1 MKRGFRETRRLLHL
15 SARTIAGR
23 WYWAWPLATILWPA
37 QWVLWLS
44 IGWSQDFTPAG
55 AQFWGIGLPL
65 MILGIAF
72 GVQTIAGEIDR
83 RTLEITYTVPGG
95 THRVWLHKLAAAML
109 LLLSA
114 EVILALGTWVF
125 LTEYPRG
132 ALYGALQGAVF
143 YMVLAMA
150 FSALAR
156 SEAGGALLTAVV
168 LALFSMTPL
177 GFTRANPFFNP
188 ENFDRLDAAEVLAR
202 VVQNRIGVALAI
214 VAITALAFARAE
226 QRERILSG

>member
-1 MKRGFRETRRLLHL
+1 MKRGVRETRRLLHL

-23 WYWAWPLATILWPA
+23 WYWVWPLVTILWPA

-44 IGWSQDFTPAG
+44 LGWAEDFTPAS
-55 AQFWGIGLPL
+55 AQIWGIGIPL
-65 MILGIAF
+65 LVLGFAF
-72 GVQTIAGEIDR
+72 GVQVIAGEIDR

-109 LLLSA
+109 MLLAA
-114 EVILALGTWVF
+114 EVILALGTWIF
-125 LTEYPRG
+125 LTEFPIG

-156 SEAGGALLTAVV
+156 SEAAGALLTAVV
-168 LALFSMTPL
+168 LALFTMTPL
-177 GFTRANPFFNP
+177 VVTRVNPFFNP
-188 ENFDRLDAAEVLAR
+188 ENFDRLEPAELLAR
-202 VVQNRIGVALAI
+202 IVQNRIGVALAI
-214 VAITALAFARAE
+214 IAITALAFARAE
-226 QRERILSG
+226 QRESILSG

>member
-1 MKRGFRETRRLLHL
+1 VKRGLRETRRLLHL
-15 SARTIAGR
+15 SARTLAGR
-23 WYWAWPLATILWPA
+23 WYWAWPLATVLWPA

-44 IGWSQDFTPAG
+44 TGLAEDFTPAN
-55 AQFWGIGLPL
+55 AQTSGIGIPL
-65 MILGIAF
+65 LVLGIAF
-72 GVQTIAGEIDR
+72 GVQVIAGEIDR

-95 THRVWLHKLAAAML
+95 THRVWLHKLAAAL
-109 LLLSA
+109 LLMLAA
-114 EVILALGTWVF
+114 EAILALGTWVF
-125 LTEYPRG
+125 LTAFPLG

-156 SEAGGALLTAVV
+156 SEAGGAILTAVV
-168 LALFSMTPL
+168 LILFAMTPL
-177 GFTRANPFFNP
+177 GQTRVNPFFNP
-188 ENFDRLDAAEVLAR
+188 ENFDRLEAAELLAR
-202 VVQNRIGVALAI
+202 VVQNRIGIALAI